1 MEELLKELGYTD
13 EQIKAIIDGM
23 KNKKIYTSVEENA
36 DLRIQKLSEDFTAKE
51 GELTKANE
59 LIEQLQKGTEG
70 NKELQTKITE
80 YETEIKALKDSQH
93 QKDIDNALKLELLKS
108 KAKADDIDYLI
119 FKIKSNQEE
128 AKKIEIDDNGNLK
141 GFKIE
146 DLKKEFKNN
155 FEDESS
161 TFVDVKK
168 LGGDDKGQKPGADGE
183 PASLGDALKEAY
195 TQENNL

>member
-70 NKELQTKITE
+70 NEELQTKITA
-80 YETEIKALKDSQH
+80 YETEIEKLKDSQH

-168 LGGDDKGQKPGADGE
+168 LGGASKKEDNNQE
-183 PASLGDALKEAY
+183 PKSLKEALMDAY
-195 TQENNL
+195 MPKEDL